1 MSYKNT
7 EQMTLVKKAKVTY
20 LVEMILPA
28 VKTVWNKLKSMFNSL
43 VDAIREHFKK
53 VEPEYIKL
61 PPRQPVPLA
70 VKPTHAEPSRTVF
83 LPIQRFRGRR

>member
-1 MSYKNT
+1 MSYKNK

-20 LVEMILPA
+20 WVETIFPA
-28 VKTVWNKLKSMFNSL
+28 VKTVWNKLKSMFSSL

-53 VEPEYIKL
+53 EEPEYIKL
-61 PPRQPVPLA
+61 PHRQPVPLS
-70 VKPTHAEPSRTVF
+70 VSPTHTEPPRTEF